1 MNIQDMIS
9 KMSPQMLA
17 QGLKQL
23 SGGLSPEQLK
33 QAEAVIKA
41 MSTGNTGEQL
51 KNLNADQ
58 LIKELQNNPTMA
70 KQLAQNPQLMEK
82 LSEIVKKNKP

>member
-58 LIKELQNNPTMA
+58 LVKELQNNPTMA

>member
-23 SGGLSPEQLK
+23 SGSLSPEQLK
-33 QAEAVIKA
+33 QAEAAIKA
-41 MSTGNTGEQL
+41 MGSGNAVEQL

-58 LIKELQNNPTMA
+58 LTKELQNNPALA

-82 LSEIVKKNKP
+82 LNEIVRKK

>member
-33 QAEAVIKA
+33 QAEAAIKA
-41 MSTGNTGEQL
+41 MSSGNAAEQL
-51 KNLNADQ
+51 KSLNADQ
-58 LIKELQNNPTMA
+58 LTKELQNNPALA

-82 LSEIVKKNKP
+82 LTEIVRKNNS

>member
-58 LIKELQNNPTMA
+58 LAKELQNNPAMA
-70 KQLAQNPQLMEK
+70 KQLAQNTQLMEK

>member
-23 SGGLSPEQLK
+23 SGTLSPEQLK
-33 QAEAVIKA
+33 QAETAIKS
-41 MSTGNTGEQL
+41 MSLGNVAEQL
-51 KNLNADQ
+51 KGLNADQ
-58 LIKELQNNPTMA
+58 LSKELQNNPALA
-70 KQLAQNPQLMEK
+70 KQLSQNPLLMEK
-82 LSEIVKKNKP
+82 LSQIVRKK

>member
-58 LIKELQNNPTMA
+58 LAKELQNNPAMA